1 MDDKDNKLIDKIRDI
16 FDSVSSSSEEN
27 KYPTQALPLGTFV
40 RSKRFDR
47 LGILVDAFYG
57 DYDADNKKI
66 IIYTIL
72 MLPKKDGLNFG
83 TNKKQKYYLTNEY
96 EYDIIGYLMINPID
110 VKKLSFVMGEEFYY
124 ED

>member
-1 MDDKDNKLIDKIRDI
+1 
-16 FDSVSSSSEEN
+16 
-27 KYPTQALPLGTFV
+27 LGTFV